1 MGRWR
6 SRCSI
11 NTFCLMGIPWNSKSK
26 VCFIIIWSV
35 HIYGP
40 DPVVDLG
47 YKDELNRDS
56 ALKSLYNL
64 HLQVII
70 NSDLHLWA
78 KAFFSRYLDHD
89 LKYVLCVFTDISS
102 NTVCRES
109 KWNTNQRCQS
119 LEWCGFLCLVEIE
132 IQRSKEVARGWFRA
146 ATASD
151 MWAAFTLPIL
161 GWAPEEKAIHHE
173 KMQSRW
179 AENEG
184 VGVLG

>member
-6 SRCSI
+6 SRHSI

-26 VCFIIIWSV
+26 VCFIIIWSI
-35 HIYGP
+35 HIDGP
-40 DPVVDLG
+40 DPVLDLG
-47 YKDELNRDS
+47 DKDELNRLC
-56 ALKSLYNL
+56 AQELYNL
-64 HLQVII
+64 HLQVIT

-78 KAFFSRYLDHD
+78 KAFFSRYLNHD
-89 LKYVLCVFTDISS
+89 LKYVLCVFTDVSS

-109 KWNTNQRCQS
+109 KWNTNQRRQS
-119 LEWCGFLCLVEIE
+119 LEWRGFLRLVEIE

-161 GWAPEEKAIHHE
+161 GWTPEEKAIHPE
-173 KMQSRW
+173 KIQSRW
-179 AENEG
+179 
-184 VGVLG
+184 V